1 MQKKISN
8 TLSSYYGIQIGP
20 LPEGLLNNKIII
32 VMMHIIFYTDQYKMI
47 DDYKN
52 NNYNNA
58 VNKNVPYYNY
68 YQYLPNHS
76 KTNYSAANINK
87 YIRDGLGYTLKEC
100 LWCYAEYIKNKTL
113 VMFQSY
119 MVWELILFMLKV
131 SMGVMPY
138 CH

>member
-1 MQKKISN
+1 
-8 TLSSYYGIQIGP
+8 
-20 LPEGLLNNKIII
+20 
-32 VMMHIIFYTDQYKMI
+32 MI

-87 YIRDGLGYTLKEC
+87 YIRDGLGYTESVYGNTLN
-100 LWCYAEYIKNKTL
+100 IKNKTL

>member
-1 MQKKISN
+1 
-8 TLSSYYGIQIGP
+8 
-20 LPEGLLNNKIII
+20 
-32 VMMHIIFYTDQYKMI
+32 MI

-87 YIRDGLGYTLKEC
+87 YIRD
-100 LWCYAEYIKNKTL
+100 
-113 VMFQSY
+113 
-119 MVWELILFMLKV
+119 EL
-131 SMGVMPY
+131 
-138 CH
+138 